1 MTPFSLP
8 PNHPRI
14 RRVHSFEELVATRFA
29 DGVNAFC
36 WQRELAGDFA
46 AVIAALGPG
55 EGVRVLDENDLLA
68 LTATLDA
75 SMAIT
80 AMLDDL
86 RRLRLLDLDPILNCI
101 HAYPRDDDDALVA
114 TDVMSFHVD
123 SAPVEADTWLC
134 TYYGAPSDGI
144 DNDEV
149 IRKIDHP
156 ATRAALL
163 EKFGGHDDADF
174 AAYLTEC
181 CYDLHFAPLPG
192 AKPYSFGLINL
203 WRIATAHPGCPVP
216 PCVHRAPATVPGA
229 PRLLLIS

>member
-1 MTPFSLP
+1 MLFSLP

-14 RRVHSFEELVATRFA
+14 RRVQSFEELVATRFA
-29 DGVNAFC
+29 GGVNALC
-36 WQRELAGDFA
+36 WQREVPGDFA
-46 AVIAALGPG
+46 AVIAALGSG
-55 EGVRVLDENDLLA
+55 EGVRVLEEKDLQELPVAPPGRLA
-68 LTATLDA
+68 VSAL
-75 SMAIT
+75 
-80 AMLDDL
+80 LDDL
-86 RRLRLLDLDPILNCI
+86 RRLRELDLDPILNCI
-101 HAYPRDDDDALVA
+101 HAYPRDDEDALVA

-134 TYYGAPSDGI
+134 TYHGAPSDGI

-163 EKFGGHDDADF
+163 EEFGGEDDNDF
-174 AAYLTEC
+174 AAYLAEC
-181 CYDLHFAPLPG
+181 CYNLHYAPLPG

-216 PCVHRAPATVPGA
+216 PCVHRAPETIPGA